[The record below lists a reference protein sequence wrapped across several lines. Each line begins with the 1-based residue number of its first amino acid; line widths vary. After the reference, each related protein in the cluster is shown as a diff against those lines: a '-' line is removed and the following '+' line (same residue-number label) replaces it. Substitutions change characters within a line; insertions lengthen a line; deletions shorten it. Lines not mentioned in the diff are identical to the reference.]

1 MNSIDVIIPVK
12 GRPNSLLERSLPSLI
27 NQSFKDFKVTI
38 VDDKSPEGDLQQIL
52 SIAAEYRN
60 KGLDIDVLQNEGAAG
75 AAGARNFG
83 LDCTSCEFILW
94 FDSDDILLGN
104 KLELSLKLIHSGN
117 FDLAITRAQHVLHG
131 NLINEFWGEPIAPN
145 RGTYEFH
152 FPFQTMCALYRRTF
166 LVSSKT
172 RWQENISMM
181 NDWLFSNEVLLKT
194 DNWVHS
200 AAVTAHYFVPTSTS
214 GSIGSRLSKNK
225 IQSQKRA
232 ITEVRKMLHSQNR
245 NLSTIGI
252 MKLIYHHLRLPQ
264 LLLSSFR
271 NH

>member
-117 FDLAITRAQHVLHG
+117 FDFAITRAQHVLHG

-214 GSIGSRLSKNK
+214 GSIGSRLTREK
-225 IQSQKRA
+225 IKSQLNA
-232 ITEVRKMLHSQNR
+232 ITSIKRFMQERQ
-245 NLSTIGI
+245 LSYSSVDRIRVFRHRVLLN
-252 MKLIYHHLRLPQ
+252 MQ
-264 LLLSSFR
+264 LALDRFR
-271 NH
+271 P

>member
-131 NLINEFWGEPIAPN
+131 NLINEFWG
-145 RGTYEFH
+145 
-152 FPFQTMCALYRRTF
+152 
-166 LVSSKT
+166 
-172 RWQENISMM
+172 
-181 NDWLFSNEVLLKT
+181 
-194 DNWVHS
+194 
-200 AAVTAHYFVPTSTS
+200 
-214 GSIGSRLSKNK
+214 
-225 IQSQKRA
+225 
-232 ITEVRKMLHSQNR
+232 
-245 NLSTIGI
+245 
-252 MKLIYHHLRLPQ
+252 
-264 LLLSSFR
+264 
-271 NH
+271 